1 MFSRFFPP
9 KKPANC
15 AKNPT
20 NSTIIGPD
28 PFPITWITQNLQGN
42 FALSQAPGKKIAKG
56 RNGKKFDRD
65 LGNDVK
71 YIKETHNISVI
82 VCLLNKYELRTI
94 GINVDEYKKLC
105 EKKNQIELFI
115 YPILEM
121 GAPQDEM
128 KTFHFEVI
136 EKIAKEI
143 MAGRNVLIHCRGG
156 IGRAGT
162 IASCLL
168 LFLKIFD
175 SAMDAVKFLRSIRDK
190 RCVESRKQY
199 DFIEEYR
206 TYLLNCALS
215 KK

>member
-9 KKPANC
+9 KKRG
-15 AKNPT
+15 
-20 NSTIIGPD
+20 NSIKKPPNSNIIAPD

-71 YIKETHNISVI
+71 FIKENHNISVI

-94 GINVDEYKKLC
+94 GINLDDYKKLC
-105 EKKNQIELFI
+105 EKNQIQLFV
-115 YPILEM
+115 YPIVEM
-121 GAPQDEM
+121 GVPQDEM
-128 KTFHFEVI
+128 KTFHLEVI

-143 MAGRNVLIHCRGG
+143 ISGRNILIHCRGG

-168 LFLKIFD
+168 LFLKIFE
-175 SAMDAVKFLRSIRDK
+175 SAMEAIKFLRSIRDK
-190 RCVESRKQY
+190 RCVESKKQY

-206 TYLLNCALS
+206 TYIINCTLT